1 MSETKR
7 THIRKVSSI
16 VHTSVDDAR
25 ASLEF
30 MTDLVELQ
38 DALDYAV
45 RNDRKTLAMLIQRR
59 INKLTKAVKA

>member
-1 MSETKR
+1 MSDTKR

-16 VHTSVDDAR
+16 VHTSVEDAK

-30 MTDLVELQ
+30 MRDLVELQ

-45 RNDRKTLAMLIQRR
+45 RNGRKTLTVLIQRR
-59 INKLTKAVKA
+59 IKKLTKAVKA